1 MYHANK
7 MKHGFALIEV
17 LIAMTV
23 FSFIILSVYSGISA
37 SINSIKDAKNYSTA
51 MMIAKTKLNEFKMN
65 NMRGPDFYEEPVNG
79 YDSFLCSKTTSNFEH
94 ALLGLTEAKRTEI
107 TVQWGKN
114 GKEQKY
120 AVSFI
125 YMPR

>member
-1 MYHANK
+1 MDSTNK
-7 MKHGFALIEV
+7 RKDGFALIEI
-17 LIAMTV
+17 LIAITV

-37 SINSIKDAKNYSTA
+37 SINAIKNVKNYSTA
-51 MMIAKTKLNEFKMN
+51 IMIAKTKLNESKMN
-65 NMRGPDFYEEPVNG
+65 RMRDPDFSEEPVAG
-79 YDSFLCSKTTSNFEH
+79 YDSFLCSKTTSDFEH
-94 ALLGLTEAKRTEI
+94 ALLGMATTKRTEI
-107 TVQWGKN
+107 TVLWKEN